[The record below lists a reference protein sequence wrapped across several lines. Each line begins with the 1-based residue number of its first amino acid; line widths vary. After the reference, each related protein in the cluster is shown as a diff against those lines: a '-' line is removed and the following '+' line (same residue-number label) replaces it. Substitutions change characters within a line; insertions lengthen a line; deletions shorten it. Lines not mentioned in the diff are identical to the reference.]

1 MVHNWPSLDLHA
13 HRTQKRRKL
22 PARKPLT
29 FRQFVDM
36 VNPRYV
42 WYRHCV
48 ILAEALQRVADGL
61 CTRLMV
67 FMPPR
72 HGKSELV
79 SRLFTAYYLY
89 RFPDK
94 WVGMNCYSAELAYGM
109 SRNARENYQRAGADL
124 SGDAF
129 ASRHWETGYGGGM
142 WAAGVG
148 GSITG
153 KGFHLGII
161 DDPLKNAEAAQSA
174 IIRNKQKDWL
184 GSTFATREEPAGA
197 QVVVQCMTGD
207 TPVLMADGTERHL
220 REIKV
225 GDLVATYDNGRL
237 GVSKVLN
244 HKSNRD
250 DYIFTIMT
258 TCGKIVRANARHPFL
273 VEEHGQLKW
282 IRLKNLTTAHKI
294 VTLKGSGGNGRG
306 KPVASMGAI
315 SPPNVVDSVG
325 HTIKS
330 RNGLT
335 GIVRHLL
342 TLSLIAIGILNTGM
356 GSPLSNM
363 MQCLRRKMENAL
375 FAGSHRGQTLLHTGK
390 ENCASIIATTQTP
403 SEDSCATTVTW
414 PLDTPKTKQQQS
426 LWPNI
431 SDFTVTQIKSIV
443 PAGIEEVFDVQ
454 IERTENFIA
463 NGLVSHNTRWHNDD
477 ISGYL
482 LGMEEDEPERWHIVR
497 FEAIKGDVEG
507 DAIPP
512 TCTVEADF
520 RQPGEALCPER
531 YSLAKLRK
539 MERRIGAYYFGAL
552 FQQRPQPAAGAI
564 FKRDWWDKEATRYDP
579 ADRTVR
585 NQVLARWIVYD
596 TALKDGATNDYS
608 AAAVWELWPDYR
620 LAIRHMWNERIQS
633 ALLPARMEADAA
645 EWNKDGKLRGLV
657 IEDKGSGTNAIQ
669 TLRMAAPAWLA
680 DMIFEFM
687 PTGTKE
693 YRARLSSIWCERGC
707 ILLPIPTRGNGDW
720 YNALLDPGQG
730 QLWLFPYAAHD
741 DMVDTISSGIMY
753 LEHYIKEGWD
763 LRQSVAA

>member
-1 MVHNWPSLDLHA
+1 MYSQKQTAPNWTLPPYLTPLAIQKNKGRRLPPSLRMVHNWPALDLHA
-13 HRTQKRRKL
+13 HKTQRRRKL
-22 PARKPLT
+22 PTRRPLT

-42 WYRHCV
+42 WYRYCV
-48 ILAEALQRVADGL
+48 ILAEALQRVADGQ

-89 RFPDK
+89 RNPDK

-197 QVVVQCMTGD
+197 IIVVQ
-207 TPVLMADGTERHL
+207 
-220 REIKV
+220 
-225 GDLVATYDNGRL
+225 
-237 GVSKVLN
+237 
-244 HKSNRD
+244 
-250 DYIFTIMT
+250 
-258 TCGKIVRANARHPFL
+258 
-273 VEEHGQLKW
+273 
-282 IRLKNLTTAHKI
+282 
-294 VTLKGSGGNGRG
+294 
-306 KPVASMGAI
+306 
-315 SPPNVVDSVG
+315 
-325 HTIKS
+325 
-330 RNGLT
+330 
-335 GIVRHLL
+335 
-342 TLSLIAIGILNTGM
+342 
-356 GSPLSNM
+356 
-363 MQCLRRKMENAL
+363 
-375 FAGSHRGQTLLHTGK
+375 
-390 ENCASIIATTQTP
+390 
-403 SEDSCATTVTW
+403 
-414 PLDTPKTKQQQS
+414 
-426 LWPNI
+426 
-431 SDFTVTQIKSIV
+431 
-443 PAGIEEVFDVQ
+443 
-454 IERTENFIA
+454 
-463 NGLVSHNTRWHNDD
+463 TRWHNDD
-477 ISGYL
+477 VAGYW

-497 FEAIKGDVEG
+497 FEAIKGDVDG

-512 TCTVEADF
+512 TCTLEPDF

-564 FKRDWWDKEATRYDP
+564 FKRDWWDKEATRYDG
-579 ADRTVR
+579 ADRAVR
-585 NQVLARWIVYD
+585 NRVLARWIVYD

-633 ALLPARMEADAA
+633 ALLPERMEADAV

-693 YRARLSSIWCERGC
+693 YRARLASIWCERGC
-707 ILLPIPTRGNGDW
+707 VLLPTPSIANGNW
-720 YNALLDPGQG
+720 YNTLLDPGQG